1 MAIMSFLLISPTV
14 LGLGAF
20 SLTILYAVYRAALP
34 RPIPGIPYNKTAATS
49 ILGDMPEFLK
59 YVKGNNGQ
67 ALGWWSEQIAKH
79 DSPICQLF
87 LKPLGRPIVI
97 VSDFREAQDVL
108 LRRHKEFDRSTV
120 FDDVFSGVMPYH
132 HIGQKT
138 SEKVKAQKRLLADTM
153 MPSFLNEVSA
163 PDFGLSCLGL
173 LMVGRS
179 PLLASMKLCWISY
192 AYGI

>member
-1 MAIMSFLLISPTV
+1 MSFLLFSPTV
-14 LGLGAF
+14 LALSVF

-34 RPIPGIPYNKTAATS
+34 RPIPGIPYNKAAAGS
-49 ILGDMPEFLK
+49 ILGDVPEFFK
-59 YVKGNNGQ
+59 YVKASNGQ
-67 ALGWWSEQIAKH
+67 VLGWWSEQLAKH

-87 LKPLGRPIVI
+87 LKPLGRPIVV

-153 MPSFLNEVSA
+153 MPSFLNEASTSK
-163 PDFGLSCLGL
+163 FEL
-173 LMVGRS
+173 LWFDVLTIRRS
-179 PLLASMKLCWISY
+179 PLLASMKQCWISY
-192 AYGI
+192 ACGI